1 MPVTINGDGSIT
13 GLSVGGLPDG
23 TVDAD
28 TLASNAVTTVK
39 IADGAVTNIKHGSGS
54 IIQVQTGTF
63 TGTNNIALGSAAT
76 FYELDDFNV
85 TITST
90 VAKSKFL
97 VSCNFSGEPNFS
109 DYNLGIRIQRT
120 IGGSVT
126 PIFVGASAGSR
137 TTVLGMSN
145 QGYHAD
151 DTNSTIASNSYTN
164 LLDTPNQS
172 AGTAIKYAVY
182 IAHLN
187 GSSNYALNRTWGNTD
202 AATHERAFSSMTVME
217 VAP

>member
-1 MPVTINGDGSIT
+1 MPVTINGNGSIT
-13 GLSVGGLPDG
+13 GLSVGGLG
-23 TVDAD
+23 AGVVNTA
-28 TLASNAVTTVK
+28 T
-39 IADGAVTNIKHGSGS
+39 IADGAVTNVKHGSGS

-63 TGTNNIALGSAAT
+63 SGTNNISLGSAAT

-90 VAKSKFL
+90 VANSKFL
-97 VSCNFSGEPNFS
+97 VSCNFSGEPNFD
-109 DYNLGIRIQRT
+109 DYELGIRIQRT
-120 IGGSVT
+120 IGGSVS
-126 PIFVGASAGSR
+126 PIFVGATAGSR
-137 TTVLGMSN
+137 TPVLGMSN
-145 QGYHAD
+145 QGYHNVD
-151 DTNSTIASNSYTN
+151 SNSTIASNSFSN

-202 AATHERAFSSMTVME
+202 SRTHERAFSNMTVME

>member
-13 GLSVGGLPDG
+13 GLSVGGLG
-23 TVDAD
+23 SGVVNT
-28 TLASNAVTTVK
+28 AS
-39 IADGAVTNIKHGSGS
+39 IADGAVTNVKHGTGS
-54 IIQVQTGTF
+54 VIQVQTGTF
-63 TGTNNIALGSAAT
+63 TGTNNITLGSAAT

-90 VAKSKFL
+90 VANSKFL
-97 VSCNFSGEPNFS
+97 VSCNFTGEPNFE
-109 DYNLGIRIQRT
+109 DYHVGIRIQRT
-120 IGGSVT
+120 IGGSVS
-126 PIFVGASAGSR
+126 PIFVGADAGSR

-145 QGYHAD
+145 QGYHNND
-151 DTNSTIASNSYTN
+151 SNSTCASNSFSN

-182 IAHLN
+182 IAHLT

-202 AATHERAFSSMTVME
+202 AASHERAFSTITVME